1 MKDQIRWITA
11 GNTRVDENATQL
23 AFKAGDD
30 KRYESRR
37 KRNAV
42 GNNEEYQVGGIQ
54 DSAVYARE

>member
-30 KRYESRR
+30 KRYE
-37 KRNAV
+37 
-42 GNNEEYQVGGIQ
+42 
-54 DSAVYARE
+54 